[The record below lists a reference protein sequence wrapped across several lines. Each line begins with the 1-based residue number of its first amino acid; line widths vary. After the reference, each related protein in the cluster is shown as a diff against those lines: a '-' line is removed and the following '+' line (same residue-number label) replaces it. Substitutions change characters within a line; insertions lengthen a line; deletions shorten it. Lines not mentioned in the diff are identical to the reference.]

1 MGSEISQCVEDM
13 TGAIGEVDITD
24 QANRE
29 DGEVAAGQLWQRP
42 SRSKLVGVTSSSRT
56 RGLKGAWYV
65 LRGWPDCTLTAFKD
79 NHSETPIGVIHLLK
93 CDIKAKQQEDD
104 KFHFQIHH
112 SSHGSKHLFAD
123 SSHSMHRWIQE
134 ISNVIEEA
142 TSMGGMEGYL
152 KKRGGMRLHTWQS
165 RWFTLMGPELCW
177 FEKAT
182 DSFPRGAITL
192 SNHVRAQPCKK
203 DVGGEKYVFEIIDE
217 GRHDSKKR
225 REFACE
231 TTLDRQYWVEA
242 IQTSIQSN
250 RTRSMSKRPTTLSGS
265 SRQDEMVDQ
274 ADGNDEEN
282 KRSSPS
288 LGFGEGIQNFLTNK
302 LGRSESSLDDG
313 MHFPDTMEGYMEKHN
328 SYMIWQKRYFECA
341 NGEFRYWK
349 SKTTKEAGK
358 HESSK
363 IYLGDILKGSPT
375 TNPMDQ
381 TGILIATDE
390 RIYSLRC
397 TSREE
402 CQAWIKSLHD
412 WQAFLDLK

>member
-1 MGSEISQCVEDM
+1 
-13 TGAIGEVDITD
+13 
-24 QANRE
+24 
-29 DGEVAAGQLWQRP
+29 
-42 SRSKLVGVTSSSRT
+42 
-56 RGLKGAWYV
+56 
-65 LRGWPDCTLTAFKD
+65 
-79 NHSETPIGVIHLLK
+79 
-93 CDIKAKQQEDD
+93 
-104 KFHFQIHH
+104 
-112 SSHGSKHLFAD
+112 
-123 SSHSMHRWIQE
+123 
-134 ISNVIEEA
+134 
-142 TSMGGMEGYL
+142 
-152 KKRGGMRLHTWQS
+152 
-165 RWFTLMGPELCW
+165 MGPELCW

-265 SRQDEMVDQ
+265 SRQDDMVDQ